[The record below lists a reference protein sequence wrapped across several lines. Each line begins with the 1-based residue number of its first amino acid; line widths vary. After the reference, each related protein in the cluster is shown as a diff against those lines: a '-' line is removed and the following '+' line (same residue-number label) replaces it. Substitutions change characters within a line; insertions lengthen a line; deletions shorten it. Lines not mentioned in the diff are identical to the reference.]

1 MCECPKTQVGSRVR
15 TSVRVLFNFSAD
27 CAPTGIILPE
37 GTHLHADAPTI
48 DYIYHGSILRC
59 ACSMG
64 CSTQQPSRTEAVAA
78 TPKCLDVSGKYVIQ
92 GEDGQVHISILQE
105 RCDRAT
111 IRRDSGY
118 LGKITSEEH
127 VLKLDGTVQEDS
139 PWLGSTDRYETSA
152 KFNNSAL
159 QIEARTGKGST
170 LTMIYSLTP
179 DGDLRE
185 DALINGR
192 SGGSFVAKREK

>member
-1 MCECPKTQVGSRVR
+1 MLTRQRLI
-15 TSVRVLFNFSAD
+15 TLT
-27 CAPTGIILPE
+27 TGV
-37 GTHLHADAPTI
+37 
-48 DYIYHGSILRC
+48 C
-59 ACSMG
+59 WVFACSMG
-64 CSTQQPSRTEAVAA
+64 CSTQQPNRRTEAVAA
-78 TPKCLDVSGKYVIQ
+78 TPECLDVSGKYMFL
-92 GEDGQVHISILQE
+92 GEEGKVHISIMQE

-111 IRRDSGY
+111 IRRDSAY

-152 KFNNSAL
+152 KFNRSAL
-159 QIEARTGKGST
+159 QIEARTTTGRT

-179 DGDLRE
+179 EGDVRE

-192 SGGSFVAKREK
+192 PGGGVVAKRQK

>member
-1 MCECPKTQVGSRVR
+1 MLTRQRLI
-15 TSVRVLFNFSAD
+15 TLT
-27 CAPTGIILPE
+27 TGVFWV
-37 GTHLHADAPTI
+37 
-48 DYIYHGSILRC
+48 C

-64 CSTQQPSRTEAVAA
+64 CSTQQPSSRTEAVAA
-78 TPKCLDVSGKYVIQ
+78 TPKCLDVSGKYMFQ

-139 PWLGSTDRYETSA
+139 PWLGSADRYETSA
-152 KFNNSAL
+152 KFNHSAL
-159 QIEARTGKGST
+159 QIEARTTRGST
-170 LTMIYSLTP
+170 LTMIYSLTSES
-179 DGDLRE
+179 DLRE
-185 DALINGR
+185 EALINGR
-192 SGGSFVAKREK
+192 PGGSILAKRQK

>member
-1 MCECPKTQVGSRVR
+1 MLTRQRLI
-15 TSVRVLFNFSAD
+15 TLT
-27 CAPTGIILPE
+27 TGVFWVF
-37 GTHLHADAPTI
+37 
-48 DYIYHGSILRC
+48 

-64 CSTQQPSRTEAVAA
+64 CSTQQPNRRTEAVAA
-78 TPKCLDVSGKYVIQ
+78 TPECLDVSGKYMSQ

-152 KFNNSAL
+152 KFNRSAL
-159 QIEARTGKGST
+159 QIEARTTAGRT

-179 DGDLRE
+179 EGDLRE

-192 SGGSFVAKREK
+192 PGGGIVAKRQN

>member
-1 MCECPKTQVGSRVR
+1 MLTRQRLI
-15 TSVRVLFNFSAD
+15 TLT
-27 CAPTGIILPE
+27 TGVFWVF
-37 GTHLHADAPTI
+37 
-48 DYIYHGSILRC
+48 

-64 CSTQQPSRTEAVAA
+64 CTTQQPNRRTEAVAA
-78 TPKCLDVSGKYVIQ
+78 TPECLDVSGKYMFQ

-152 KFNNSAL
+152 KFNRSAL
-159 QIEARTGKGST
+159 QIEARTTTGRT

-179 DGDLRE
+179 EGDLRE

-192 SGGSFVAKREK
+192 PGGGIVAKRQK

>member
-1 MCECPKTQVGSRVR
+1 MLTRQRLI
-15 TSVRVLFNFSAD
+15 TLT
-27 CAPTGIILPE
+27 TGVFWV
-37 GTHLHADAPTI
+37 
-48 DYIYHGSILRC
+48 C

-64 CSTQQPSRTEAVAA
+64 CSTQQPNRRTEAVAA
-78 TPKCLDVSGKYVIQ
+78 TPKCLDVSGKYMIQ

-105 RCDRAT
+105 RCDRAI

-139 PWLGSTDRYETSA
+139 PWLGSTDQYKTSV
-152 KFNNSAL
+152 KFNKSAL
-159 QIEARTGKGST
+159 QIGARTTGST

-179 DGDLRE
+179 EGDLLE

-192 SGGSFVAKREK
+192 RPGGPLAAKRQN

>member
-1 MCECPKTQVGSRVR
+1 M
-15 TSVRVLFNFSAD
+15 
-27 CAPTGIILPE
+27 
-37 GTHLHADAPTI
+37 
-48 DYIYHGSILRC
+48 
-59 ACSMG
+59 
-64 CSTQQPSRTEAVAA
+64 
-78 TPKCLDVSGKYVIQ
+78 IQ

-105 RCDRAT
+105 RCDRAI

-152 KFNNSAL
+152 KFNHSAL
-159 QIEARTGKGST
+159 QIEARTSTGRT

-179 DGDLRE
+179 EGDLRE
-185 DALINGR
+185 EALINGR
-192 SGGSFVAKREK
+192 SGGSVVAKRQK